1 MKSKILLNKVTYSI
15 IEKKIKNTSYHKVNS
30 NMVLEFKKK
39 EEIENNLINIAEIS
53 DKKNVHTT
61 KIPLG
66 LSNHSNHIKNIYK
79 NQLIGPMVIQFY
91 ENQTLLAD
99 NLAIKESKK
108 QTTWFIQIGNF
119 SIEMPQQNYSMW
131 QYKKENQKSILKTES
146 LISLYILPLS
156 QFITYS
162 WEKNNANEI

>member
-79 NQLIGPMVIQFY
+79 TNEFIYKAVCTFFISQATVYNFTGV
-91 ENQTLLAD
+91 A
-99 NLAIKESKK
+99 SHSC
-108 QTTWFIQIGNF
+108 TT
-119 SIEMPQQNYSMW
+119 
-131 QYKKENQKSILKTES
+131 
-146 LISLYILPLS
+146 
-156 QFITYS
+156 
-162 WEKNNANEI
+162 